1 MFHINLLQY
10 LLEQPGKLEL
20 WGGGGEV
27 GERKFGMLVSFC
39 FVLKLKVQFYE
50 GENKKSRQNQP
61 FLLSVLFVVWL
72 LVLTLGVAT
81 PGSVGSWPL
90 SEQV

>member
-1 MFHINLLQY
+1 
-10 LLEQPGKLEL
+10 
-20 WGGGGEV
+20 
-27 GERKFGMLVSFC
+27 MLVSFC

-61 FLLSVLFVVWL
+61 FLLSVLFVAWL

-81 PGSVGSWPL
+81 PGSVSSWPL